1 MYRLKRWIC
10 LFVFSILLFGCG
22 QDGKKNSNV
31 ELSGN
36 TDASIH
42 AVIEKIA
49 HHHIQTLENGKYPD
63 VHTLEQAMKAKEPEG
78 IAWTYPWGVALY
90 GMEHVA
96 DVTGDTAITN
106 FVLEH
111 NRICGRYYVWLES
124 LRKKLQDNKQLEGF
138 LDHTKLGEFMILD
151 RLDFCG
157 AMGAQMLE
165 GALHTNT
172 KLTPD
177 ERTMLD
183 TIAVYITQKQ
193 ARLPDSTLWRPKVMG
208 GTIWADDLYMSCP
221 FLVRWY
227 EYTGDRK
234 YIDDAAHQIIN
245 MAKRLQDT
253 DGVWYHGYFVNKHER
268 SPYKWGRANG
278 WAMVAT
284 VEVLSALPDH
294 DPNRDK
300 LLDILRKHISG
311 IEKLQAGD
319 GMWHQVLDH
328 PELWEE
334 TSCSAM
340 FAYSIAR
347 AVNRGWIAPSNM
359 KVARKAFEGICQH
372 VTPNG
377 MVNGTCQ
384 GTGIGTTLQFYKDR
398 KRPSDDMHG
407 PGPVMLAGAE
417 ILVGSQH

>member
-1 MYRLKRWIC
+1 MNKQGLCWNGVVLC
-10 LFVFSILLFGCG
+10 LLVVMVGCG
-22 QDGKKNSNV
+22 KNDPKV
-31 ELSGN
+31 DLSGK
-36 TDASIH
+36 TDASIR
-42 AVIEKIA
+42 AVIERVA
-49 HHHIQTLENGKYPD
+49 HHHIHKLQNGQYPD
-63 VHTLEQAMKAKEPEG
+63 VTSLEQAEKAREPQG
-78 IAWTYPWGVALY
+78 IAWNYPWGVALY

-96 DVTGDTAITN
+96 DVTGDTTITH
-106 FVLEH
+106 FVLKH

-124 LRKKLQDNKQLEGF
+124 LRHKLPDNKQLEEF
-138 LDHTKLGEFMILD
+138 LDRTKLREFMILD
-151 RLDFCG
+151 RLDYCG
-157 AMGAQMLE
+157 AMGSQMIE
-165 GALHTNT
+165 GILHTDARM
-172 KLTPD
+172 TPD
-177 ERTMLD
+177 EKAMVD
-183 TIAVYITQKQ
+183 TIAVYISQKQ
-193 ARLPDSTLWRPKVMG
+193 ARLSDSTLWRPKVMG

-227 EYTGDRK
+227 EYTKDQK

-284 VEVLSALPDH
+284 VEVLSALPNDN
-294 DPNRDK
+294 PNRGK
-300 LLDILRKHISG
+300 LLEILRKQIKG
-311 IEKLQAGD
+311 IEKLQASD

-334 TSCSAM
+334 TSCTAM

-347 AVNRGWIAPSNM
+347 AVNRGWIGASNM
-359 KVARKAFEGICQH
+359 NIARKAFEGICHH
-372 VTPNG
+372 VTPEG
-377 MVNGTCQ
+377 VVNGTCQ
-384 GTGIGTTLQFYKDR
+384 GTGIGTTLQFYEDR

-417 ILVGSQH
+417 ILIGSQK